1 MTRTVAHLPPSPVE
15 PLRPGTACRGTAALL
30 GDPAFLLDGE
40 HRLHLGDS
48 DRAGELKTLLTH
60 AIVRRPGDLR
70 LHVQRILL
78 CADTRDPA
86 ILGALCDLFLV
97 LGRRGSSLRRRLLA
111 LARPLLSGF
120 DHHKLRRQLDGEPGP
135 DDGPLD
141 ALCAGAALSHGITG
155 TTQLISRQPAR
166 APQQDDPLVS
176 ANRLI
181 GDGRTAQ
188 AQETLERALRVNPA
202 RLALHL
208 ALLEIHRHSRDRRR
222 AAASWESL
230 QGLENP
236 AATEW
241 RRLLRQ
247 LEEES

>member
-1 MTRTVAHLPPSPVE
+1 MTRTVAQIPPSPVE
-15 PLRPGTACRGTAALL
+15 PLRSVTVRRRPAARR

-40 HRLHLGDS
+40 HRLHLGNA

-97 LGRRGSSLRRRLLA
+97 LGRKGASLRRRLLA

-120 DHHKLRRQLDGEPGP
+120 DHHKLRRQLDGMPGP
-135 DDGPLD
+135 DDGSLD
-141 ALCAGAALSHGITG
+141 ALCAGAALSRGVTG
-155 TTQLISRQPAR
+155 TTHLISRQPAR
-166 APQQDDPLVS
+166 ASPQEDPLLS
-176 ANRLI
+176 ASRLI
-181 GDGRTAQ
+181 EYGQTAQ
-188 AQETLERALRVNPA
+188 AQETLERALHVNPA

-208 ALLEIHRHSRDRRR
+208 ALLEIYRHSRDRRR
-222 AAASWESL
+222 AAATWESL
-230 QGLENP
+230 QGHENP

-247 LEEES
+247 LEETS